1 MAAYSATVKGIKSVG
16 KKLGGGGSI
25 VSGGFFLWDAFSTYQ
40 EERRQNPQGSTLAA
54 AGKAALTMAAW
65 ELPFTRPFM
74 WAAMLADVGEAVGGA
89 AVSLYYQGLANRKG
103 YYAGNFGGRFHDNE
117 IRATMRQRGLAAIQ
131 ESRLNA
137 RTILGS
143 EARALH
149 RGRA

>member
-1 MAAYSATVKGIKSVG
+1 MPAVKKVAGQV
-16 KKLGGGGSI
+16 KKLGAGSLI
-25 VSGGFFLWDAFSTYQ
+25 SGGFFLFDAVSTYQ
-40 EERRQNPQGSTLAA
+40 ESKRENPQGSTLSHV
-54 AGKAALTMAAW
+54 GKAALTMAAW

-74 WAAMLADVGEAVGGA
+74 WANMLAEVGEAVGGA
-89 AVSLYYQGLANRKG
+89 AVNLYYQGLANRKG

-131 ESRLNA
+131 EARLNA

-149 RGRA
+149 RNHR